1 MQCNALE
8 DYAAHAAELSFHW
21 KVGFVGITFTLYRD
35 NSRKLYDFYTIE
47 AKTE

>member
-1 MQCNALE
+1 MQ
-8 DYAAHAAELSFHW
+8 LSSASTGSVVW
-21 KVGFVGITFTLYRD
+21 IVGFVGITFTLYRD